1 MGHHWGVRWKSGGLP
16 LWSCQFFFYH
26 QHLASFLYRPA
37 TPSGDP
43 QLTTDTVIKM
53 TLDKFPEQGVPYKA
67 WRRAPGLNY
76 LVYDS
81 HRDAPVGFAIR
92 VGKKDDDPIMELSA
106 ARRAV
111 EAAKSSRA

>member
-1 MGHHWGVRWKSGGLP
+1 MRLE
-16 LWSCQFFFYH
+16 
-26 QHLASFLYRPA
+26 
-37 TPSGDP
+37 
-43 QLTTDTVIKM
+43 LTTVAVMKM
-53 TLDKFPEQGVPYKA
+53 TLDKVPELGVAYKN
-67 WRRAPGLNY
+67 WRPAPGLNY

-81 HRDAPVGFAIR
+81 HRDAPVGFAVR